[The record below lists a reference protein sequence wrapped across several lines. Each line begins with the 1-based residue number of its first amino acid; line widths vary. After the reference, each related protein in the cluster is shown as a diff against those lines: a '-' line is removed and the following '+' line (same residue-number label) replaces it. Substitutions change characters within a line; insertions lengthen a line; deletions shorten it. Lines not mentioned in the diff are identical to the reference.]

1 MHDGADGQAAIKAEL
16 QTMQMNVNADAQ
28 TVDPLIFYMT
38 GKQPGSGRDALA
50 GKRPALLA
58 AYGDLT
64 RLRYDFPLVLIEG
77 KTNGAPIR
85 SLSSVVDEMLQKI
98 APPGMESEQLRK
110 MILRIEREIRTLA
123 AAGESGRLS
132 ELWDKVATR
141 LEETDEAF
149 GKSARIARAAI
160 EIDGVVLDC
169 CAGMATSFIAHLW
182 SAVQESKAQKFRAT
196 VSRLAV
202 KLADI
207 LRTDYLRSPA
217 GRSAE
222 NLQAAV
228 GPAHQA
234 LFDFSAMSRLL
245 SKSSPRE
252 ALPESRRRRIE
263 SALAVLK
270 SQRFFAAA
278 AGQARPDRS
287 AEPYSFGFDNCADA
301 TAAYQARLPELAE
314 LVKAMSIAELEI
326 DGTYVEAKHDV
337 IFSGFDAGSLSPQ
350 DTALFPD
357 YLVTLGAG
365 APALDNAA
373 LMAALSSE
381 VPLKILFNVGDLF
394 EEARAGDGHFASGL
408 RGAQV
413 AGLAAGLGEVFVVQ
427 SVSSN
432 LYRLRERILRGLSFG
447 GPALFSVF
455 SGVPEQESSLP
466 LYLSAA
472 AAMQSRAFPAFSYD
486 PSAGSDMASRFSL
499 ENNAQQD
506 TDWTVQPVEYADPDL
521 QRIRQETA
529 FTFVDFLVCDP
540 RYHRHFVAV
549 PRGFDI
555 KRMIPAAQ
563 WIARSP
569 TESSDNVPYILTA
582 GGDNVLSRAIVDDR
596 AIGAA
601 RRCLE
606 NWHRLQES
614 GGVHNS
620 HAERLLKRE
629 KQIWEDQ
636 KRQEL
641 ASLKPA
647 AAAAMPAV
655 VAPPT
660 TPAQPAAA
668 EAAAEPEAKA
678 PERSTDEAY
687 IETERCSTCNECTQL
702 NDRMFAYNAN
712 KQAYIADIKAGT
724 YAQLVEAAES
734 CQLGIIHPGKP
745 VNKAEPGLDDLI
757 KRAEPFL

>member
-1 MHDGADGQAAIKAEL
+1 
-16 QTMQMNVNADAQ
+16 MQMNVDKEAQ
-28 TVDPLIFYMT
+28 AVDPLIFHLT
-38 GKQPGSGRDALA
+38 GKQPGSGKDALA

-58 AYGDLT
+58 AYADLT

-77 KTNGAPIR
+77 KTAGTPVR
-85 SLSSVVDEMLQKI
+85 SLSSVIDDLLQKI

-123 AAGESGRLS
+123 AASESGHLS

-141 LEETDEAF
+141 LEQADESF
-149 GKSARIARAAI
+149 GKSVRIARAAL
-160 EIDGVVLDC
+160 EIDGAVLDC
-169 CAGMATSFIAHLW
+169 HAGMATGLITHLW
-182 SAVQESKAQKFRAT
+182 SAVQEEKAQKFRAT
-196 VSRLAV
+196 ASRLAV

-207 LRTDYLRSPA
+207 LRADYLRSPT

-222 NLQAAV
+222 SLSAAV

-234 LFDFSAMSRLL
+234 LFDFSAMSDLL
-245 SKSSPRE
+245 PKASPRE
-252 ALPESRRRRIE
+252 ALSENRRRRIE

-270 SQRFFAAA
+270 GQRFFAPA
-278 AGQARPDRS
+278 AGQPRPDQA
-287 AEPYSFGFDNCADA
+287 AELYSFRFDNCA
-301 TAAYQARLPELAE
+301 AAISAYRARLPELTE
-314 LVKAMSIAELEI
+314 LVKAMSIAELESDGAYI
-326 DGTYVEAKHDV
+326 DGKHDV
-337 IFSGFDAGSLSPQ
+337 IFSGFDAGSLSPH

-357 YLVTLGAG
+357 YLITLGKDG
-365 APALDNAA
+365 ASFDKAA
-373 LMAALSSE
+373 LMTALSSE
-381 VPLKILFNVGDLF
+381 APLKILVNIDDLV
-394 EEARAGDGHFASGL
+394 EESPTGDGHIASDV
-408 RGAQV
+408 RSAQ
-413 AGLAAGLGEVFVVQ
+413 LASLATGLGEVFVVQ
-427 SVSSN
+427 SASSN
-432 LYRLRERILRGLSFG
+432 LYQLRERLQRGLSFG

-455 SGVPEQESSLP
+455 SGVAAQAGSLP

-472 AAMQSRAFPAFSYD
+472 AAMQSRTFPAFSYD

-499 ENNAQQD
+499 ENNPQVDA
-506 TDWTVQPVEYADPDL
+506 DWTVHAFEYADPQM
-521 QRIRQETA
+521 QRIKQESA

-540 RYHRHFVAV
+540 RRHGHFVAV
-549 PRGFDI
+549 PRGFGI
-555 KRMIPAAQ
+555 ERMIPVAQ
-563 WIARSP
+563 WIAQPSDQSSDKVP
-569 TESSDNVPYILTA
+569 YVVATGSDNVLF
-582 GGDNVLSRAIVDDR
+582 RAIVDER
-596 AIGAA
+596 AISAA

-606 NWHRLQES
+606 TWHRLQEF

-629 KQIWEDQ
+629 REIWEEQ

-641 ASLKPA
+641 ASLQPA
-647 AAAAMPAV
+647 AVAAPAV
-655 VAPPT
+655 AAPAS

-668 EAAAEPEAKA
+668 TQPEVAAA
-678 PERSTDEAY
+678 PERSPDEAY

-745 VNKAEPGLDDLI
+745 INPAEPGLDDLI
-757 KRAEPFL
+757 KRAEPFQ